1 MAALGILS
9 FFQITLLPGLIIL
22 SASRYPGSLLSRMF
36 LAFSLSLTAN
46 YVAVL
51 VLAAAGLY
59 VRPVVFAIFAAEL
72 VVIAW
77 LRGAAIRRWFLSP
90 LLRPIIE
97 PAAAEIRRLRE
108 LSGPGIAGL
117 VRTIAATAALLLG
130 LFEIGQ
136 TLVIFVANWGTIFK
150 FEDAVLSWNR
160 WALDWFHN
168 RLPTGSYHYPQLLP
182 TNWSIGYVFMN
193 MPLQYIARGMMP
205 LFMLALLIAMLDMGW
220 TRKTAGPYLATL
232 VAAYMYP
239 RLQIDLTEG
248 MADLPVSCMV
258 FLAFC
263 CVVAAQRESA
273 ARWRT
278 WYLVIGAVLAAG
290 AAVTK
295 QPGVFFLPIYPVL
308 AYVFVL
314 REQSGEGRARVLRL
328 AAVYITIVLVIV
340 FPFYVYA
347 QMQINAGLASSEISY
362 VTNGIFAGR
371 AVPERIVNAA
381 RMFLDHIGPVPTFLM
396 VLLGLIAL
404 GDKVS
409 RWVIALIVVPWVLL
423 WAALASYD
431 LRNLALAV
439 PFIAA
444 SVGTG
449 AAAVGRGVIVS
460 PVQGIK
466 TAYRRLVAV
475 RAWTVVTP
483 AAALIAVSVGLAL
496 LPTRERL
503 IAHHRRME
511 RELGNAALNAQ
522 LYAQYDRQPFSRLI
536 LTNYGFL
543 FHLPD
548 LADLGVF
555 ENFFRTSTPESAE
568 FAEYRKH
575 LEDPRIGY
583 ILLSIDAYPSIM
595 RDVEER
601 LEHGDFKLLFRA
613 EGYLFVEIIRR

>member
-22 SASRYPGSLLSRMF
+22 STSRYQGSFLSRMF
-36 LAFSLSLTAN
+36 LAFGLSLTAN
-46 YVAVL
+46 YVAVFM
-51 VLAAAGLY
+51 LAAAGLY
-59 VRPVVFAIFAAEL
+59 VRPVVFAVFAVEL
-72 VVIAW
+72 VVIGW

-90 LLRPIIE
+90 LLPPIIE

-108 LSGPGIAGL
+108 LNGPGVAGL
-117 VRTIAATAALLLG
+117 VRTTAATAALLLG
-130 LFEIGQ
+130 LFEVGQ
-136 TLVIFVANWGTIFK
+136 ALGTFVANWGAIFK

-168 RLPTGSYHYPQLLP
+168 RLPIGSYHYPQLLP
-182 TNWSIGYVFMN
+182 ANWSISYVFMN

-205 LFMLALLIAMLDMGW
+205 LFMLVLLIAMLDMGW
-220 TRKTAGPYLATL
+220 KRKTTGPYLATL
-232 VAAYMYP
+232 AAAYMYP

-248 MADLPVSCMV
+248 MADLPVSCMA
-258 FLAFC
+258 FLAFYC
-263 CVVAAQRESA
+263 VAAAQHESA
-273 ARWRT
+273 ARPRT

-295 QPGVFFLPIYPVL
+295 QTGLFFLPIYPVL

-314 REQSGEGRARVLRL
+314 REQSGAARARVLRL
-328 AAVYITIVLVIV
+328 AAFYITIVLVIV
-340 FPFYVYA
+340 VPFYVYA
-347 QMQINAGLASSEISY
+347 QMQINAGLSASEISY
-362 VTNGIFAGR
+362 VTNGIFAGT

-381 RMFLDHIGPVPTFLM
+381 RMFLNHIGPAPTFLM

-449 AAAVGRGVIVS
+449 ASAVGRGVGS
-460 PVQGIK
+460 PVQTIQ
-466 TAYRRLVAV
+466 TVYRRLAAV
-475 RAWTVVTP
+475 RAWAVVTP
-483 AAALIAVSVGLAL
+483 AAALIAVGVGLAL

-503 IAHHRRME
+503 IAHHHRME

-548 LADLGVF
+548 LRDLGVF
-555 ENFFRTSTPESAE
+555 ENFVRTSTPESAE

-575 LEDPRIGY
+575 LEDPGIGY

-595 RDVEER
+595 RDIEER